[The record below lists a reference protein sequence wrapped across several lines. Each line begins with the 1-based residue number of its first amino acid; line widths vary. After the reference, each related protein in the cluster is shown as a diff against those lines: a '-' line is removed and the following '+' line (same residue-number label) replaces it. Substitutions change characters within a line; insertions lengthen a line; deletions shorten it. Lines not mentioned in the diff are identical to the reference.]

1 MLYLA
6 YKDENEEAQ
15 ALICDY
21 EELHSVLFSPA
32 REALCIIDLD
42 RIHGKTYTE
51 KQSFLRDKAIDFQNT
66 DSEISGGGLSWGEYA
81 AIGDFFEKY
90 GKRYGLLREFR
101 ENAIC

>member
-6 YKDENEEAQ
+6 YKNENGEAI
-15 ALICDY
+15 AGIYDH
-21 EELHSVLFSPA
+21 EELHSLLFCPL

-51 KQSFLRDKAIDFQNT
+51 KKSFLRDKAIDFQSI
-66 DSEISGGGLSWGEYA
+66 DSDISGGGMSYGEYA
-81 AIGDFFEKY
+81 AVGDFFEKY
-90 GKRYGLLREFR
+90 GKRFGLLREFR